1 MSALTSGK
9 LKWMLYIYIYIYFF
23 FFFAKEV
30 KRIMSWT
37 NKLTKDVLR
46 DKNYR
51 VWSLTGQGFLK
62 LTGTDSADFSGTAE
76 ESSSNTK
83 ILLIVLL

>member
-1 MSALTSGK
+1 M
-9 LKWMLYIYIYIYFF
+9 YIYIYLFIYFF
-23 FFFAKEV
+23 FGEKQV

-37 NKLTKDVLR
+37 DKLEVKFKH

-62 LTGTDSADFSGTAE
+62 LTGAPGVDCSGTGK

>member
-1 MSALTSGK
+1 MAVI
-9 LKWMLYIYIYIYFF
+9 YIYIYIFFFF

-30 KRIMSWT
+30 KRIMGWT
-37 NKLTKDVLR
+37 DKLTQDVLR

-62 LTGTDSADFSGTAE
+62 LTGPTSADFNGTAE

-83 ILLIVLL
+83 IVLIVLL

>member
-9 LKWMLYIYIYIYFF
+9 LKWLLYIYIYIF

-30 KRIMSWT
+30 KRIMGWT
-37 NKLTKDVLR
+37 DKLTQDVLR

-51 VWSLTGQGFLK
+51 VWSLTGQSFLK
-62 LTGTDSADFSGTAE
+62 LTGPTSADFNGTAE
-76 ESSSNTK
+76 ESSSNAK

>member
-1 MSALTSGK
+1 MSLVIVYPSFRNVGH
-9 LKWMLYIYIYIYFF
+9 FF
-23 FFFAKEV
+23 FVEKQV

-37 NKLTKDVLR
+37 DIFKDNG
-46 DKNYR
+46 NYR

-62 LTGTDSADFSGTAE
+62 LTGATSADFSGTGE
-76 ESSSNTK
+76 EGSSNTK